1 MCYNGLFPE
10 GQAKESNAMNEEMGT
25 GDFIIGIMAAI
36 GVVILVVVFIVVVKN
51 VFLNKDSDIQ

>member
-1 MCYNGLFPE
+1 
-10 GQAKESNAMNEEMGT
+10 MNEEMGT